1 MYKTTGIPST
11 LIDVDNK
18 IISQSGWIESFMQ
31 FQETTSEEYLENFEN
46 DDLLMEDFSM
56 GKISH
61 SFYKN
66 NIRYYVN
73 LIVIENYHFATLFLG
88 QALKEE
94 KNHKSEESLC
104 IIKKE
109 QIQSQIDCI
118 VQMAQMLANNGLLK
132 LRKATLK
139 DNLNKT
145 MEQRIELKN
154 ILDFFPVGIAWSDK
168 FRNIEYINHQITQL
182 FGYTIEDIPTVETW
196 YSKAYPD
203 LKYLEE
209 IIKPWHNEVADTRQ
223 TKSYIHD
230 LEATIKC
237 KDESERRVF
246 IRVSWIGDKRLV
258 TFNDITKQW
267 KSESRNYTRDLML
280 EMVAKNTPLT
290 DILNTIVKNMEFEDS
305 SSFCSILLLDKDEK
319 HLLNGA
325 APSLPDFYNKAIHG
339 LAIGENIGSCG
350 SAAYLKT
357 RVIVDD
363 IMTHRNWQNFKDLAL
378 RAKLSSC
385 WSEPIISSTN
395 RVLGTFAIYHS
406 KPSVPNSSDIERINF
421 AANLASI
428 AIENRNT
435 RFELE
440 HRAYS
445 DYLTN
450 LPNRRYFIEQAELE
464 LSRYHRYGG
473 EFSLIMFDIDN
484 FKQIND
490 KYGHSIGDLVLQKI
504 AQICRLLLR
513 DIDLIGRIGGEEF
526 ALVLPQTNMQEASNV
541 AKKLRIAISKEKIII
556 NEEVSFNFTAS
567 FGITCASKYKSIDDL
582 LIQSD
587 LALYEAKN
595 SGRNQVCIF
604 N

>member
-1 MYKTTGIPST
+1 M
-11 LIDVDNK
+11 LIDVDNEV
-18 IISQSGWIESFMQ
+18 ISQSAWIESFTQ
-31 FQETTSEEYLENFEN
+31 FHELTSEEYLENFEN
-46 DDLLMEDFSM
+46 DDLLIEDFSM

-61 SFYKN
+61 SFCKN

-73 LIVIENYHFATLFLG
+73 LIVIENHHFATLFLG
-88 QALKEE
+88 QTLKEE
-94 KNHKSEESLC
+94 KNDKSKESFY

-118 VQMAQMLANNGLLK
+118 VQMAQMLTNNGLLK

-139 DNLNKT
+139 NNLTKT
-145 MEQRIELKN
+145 TEQRIELKN
-154 ILDFFPVGIAWSDK
+154 ILDFFPIGIAWSDK
-168 FRNIEYINHQITQL
+168 FGNIEYINHQFTQL
-182 FGYTIEDIPTVETW
+182 FGYTIEDIPDVQTW
-196 YSKAYPD
+196 YSKAYPN

-209 IIKPWHNEVADTRQ
+209 VIKPWHNEVASTRK

-237 KDESERRVF
+237 KNENERRVF

-290 DILNTIVKNMEFEDS
+290 DILNTIVKNMEVEDS
-305 SSFCSILLLDKDEK
+305 NSFCSILLLDKDEK
-319 HLLNGA
+319 HLLNGV

-363 IMTHRNWQNFKDLAL
+363 IMTHKNWQDFKDLAL
-378 RAKLSSC
+378 RAKLASC

-464 LSRYHRYGG
+464 LSRYQRYGE
-473 EFSLIMFDIDN
+473 EFSLVMFDIDN

-490 KYGHSIGDLVLQKI
+490 KYGHNIGDLVLQNI
-504 AQICRLLLR
+504 AKICRLLLR

-526 ALVLPQTNMQEASNV
+526 AIILPQTNMQEASNV
-541 AKKLRIAISKEKIII
+541 AKKLRIAISKEKIIV
-556 NEEVSFNFTAS
+556 NKEVSFNFTAS
-567 FGITCASKYKSIDDL
+567 FGITSANKYKSIDDL

-595 SGRNQVCIF
+595 NGRNQVCVY